1 MIPMEELNL
10 SPVASEANIAE
21 LQARARGLGF
31 VVAVSCAECGQPL
44 FDPKSISLGIG
55 PKCRAKAQNDLSSSI
70 TVAKRSAAPEAA

>member
-1 MIPMEELNL
+1 MTDLNL

-31 VVAVSCAECGQPL
+31 VVAVSCAVCGKPL

-55 PKCRAKAQNDLSSSI
+55 PACRAKAQNDPNSSI
-70 TVAKRSAAPEAA
+70 TVAKRSAATEAA